1 MIDIT
6 TSRTITLHT
15 RLPGLIFA
23 LLTIVVLLSGLLAG
37 YGLAKSKRRSWFH
50 VLVYAAI
57 ISVTSYSLLDLDSPQ
72 FGLIHLD
79 AADRALM
86 QLEESIR

>member
-15 RLPGLIFA
+15 RLPRVIFA
-23 LLTIVVLLSGLLAG
+23 LLALLSGLLAG
-37 YGLAKSKRRSWFH
+37 CGLAKRKRRSWFH

-79 AADRALM
+79 AADRALL